1 MHRPIPLVAA
11 AVIVAGS
18 ASTVLAQE
26 PSRPTLT
33 ITRFEGK
40 LKSGNTA
47 DAGADLA
54 DAIATRVEESRC
66 CRVMLRAFLPQAAP
80 GQSPSLEAIREA
92 AVAGRVRYVIA
103 GRATTTRTLRR
114 PAALPIASLLGQL
127 RPGAP
132 SLPAGVIRGP
142 LAPRLPHPISARPLP
157 VTVVTLEMRI
167 IDAATGQVL
176 RTVTVNRTADAN
188 GVGMVADSPEVSDA
202 LISAIANLERERR

>member
-1 MHRPIPLVAA
+1 MNHLIALLAA
-11 AVIVAGS
+11 AVIVAGTT
-18 ASTVLAQE
+18 STVLAQE

-54 DAIATRVEESRC
+54 DAIATRVEESGC

-103 GRATTTRTLRR
+103 GRATTTRTVRR
-114 PAALPIASLLGQL
+114 PAA
-127 RPGAP
+127 
-132 SLPAGVIRGP
+132 
-142 LAPRLPHPISARPLP
+142 
-157 VTVVTLEMRI
+157 
-167 IDAATGQVL
+167 
-176 RTVTVNRTADAN
+176 
-188 GVGMVADSPEVSDA
+188 
-202 LISAIANLERERR
+202 